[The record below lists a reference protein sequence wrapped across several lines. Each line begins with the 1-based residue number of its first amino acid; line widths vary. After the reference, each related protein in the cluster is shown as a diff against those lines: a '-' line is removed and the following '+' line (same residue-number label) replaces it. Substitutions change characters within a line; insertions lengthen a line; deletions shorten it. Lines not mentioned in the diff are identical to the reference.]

1 MIYVQVGLYAE
12 GRTDYEFLIPLLERL
27 LQEICTRI
35 CPGGHEI
42 PTPIGVDADE
52 PTSRRSERIGAAV
65 LEYVGTCQL
74 FVIHA
79 DADGEPARARDE
91 RVMPGIVEARR
102 RLIEVQARG
111 RDETYFVACVPVQM
125 IEAWMLADE
134 GPFRKFLGRD
144 VSARLPKDPEGL
156 GDPKR
161 ALDALVAEHTRR
173 RPYGL
178 YEAFGNTVGL
188 AALRRLPA
196 FRAFEGELEA
206 AVAAI
211 ARVPAPRAGRRG

>member
-1 MIYVQVGLYAE
+1 M
-12 GRTDYEFLIPLLERL
+12 
-27 LQEICTRI
+27 
-35 CPGGHEI
+35 
-42 PTPIGVDADE
+42 
-52 PTSRRSERIGAAV
+52 
-65 LEYVGTCQL
+65 
-74 FVIHA
+74 
-79 DADGEPARARDE
+79 
-91 RVMPGIVEARR
+91 
-102 RLIEVQARG
+102 
-111 RDETYFVACVPVQM
+111 
-125 IEAWMLADE
+125 
-134 GPFRKFLGRD
+134 
-144 VSARLPKDPEGL
+144 SARLPKDPEGL